1 MTTGQATKNRV
12 HLRLI
17 SCPECNH
24 QFEVISH
31 RLPGYCVECGNPI
44 LMKLRQS
51 PMKYILLSDKGASII
66 YNTRRNADRV
76 LVEKRR
82 AHGKAS

>member
-1 MTTGQATKNRV
+1 
-12 HLRLI
+12 
-17 SCPECNH
+17 
-24 QFEVISH
+24 
-31 RLPGYCVECGNPI
+31 
-44 LMKLRQS
+44 MKLRQS